1 MKKRSVLAVLV
12 LPLVTFG
19 IYSIYWAVKTKGEMN
34 KLGANIPTAWLIIVP
49 VVNIWWM
56 WKHSEGVDHVTG
68 GKMSAVLAFILWFL
82 LGFIGQ
88 AIIQDSFNKIGEET
102 PTEPTAAEPPATP
115 TEPAAPAPT
124 APAA

>member
-1 MKKRSVLAVLV
+1 MKKRSPLIVLV

-19 IYSIYWAVKTKGEMN
+19 LYSLYWAVKTKGEMN
-34 KLGANIPTAWLIIVP
+34 KLGANIPSALLILVP
-49 VVNIWWM
+49 VVNIWWI

-68 GKMSAVLAFILWFL
+68 GKMSAVLAFILVFL

-88 AIIQDSFNKIGEET
+88 AIIQDSFNKIGEVA
-102 PTEPTAAEPPATP
+102 PTEPTAAEPPAAP

-124 APAA
+124 PPAA